1 MDPSGAKTDESFTNI
16 LYNLTEP
23 FNGTDS
29 ILSGSAVTITSEV
42 FVSYLIRWFMKAPK
56 PLMSLAFIHA
66 LSLPFM
72 GGIGPALL
80 SDEPAKPF
88 DNSLK
93 DKDNT
98 FTAQLMKGAYG
109 IPAVLLAQWI
119 VETSSIGFHLPWFN
133 MKDLFITAA
142 AKAVTA
148 PLLWTIHDY
157 MPFIVQNGLQSN
169 DILQEYQALRS
180 RFTSATTKRG
190 QPQPFTELKKA

>member
-1 MDPSGAKTDESFTNI
+1 MAEEKESFTNI

-23 FNGTDS
+23 VNGTDA
-29 ILSGSAVTITSEV
+29 IVTGSATIVASEV
-42 FVSYLIRWFMKAPK
+42 AVSWTIRKFMKSPK
-56 PLMSLAFIHA
+56 PLLQLAFIHA
-66 LSLPFM
+66 LSLPFL
-72 GGIGPALL
+72 GGIGSALF
-80 SDEPAKPF
+80 SDEADKPY
-88 DNSLK
+88 DNKGK
-93 DKDNT
+93 DPKNT
-98 FTAQLMKGAYG
+98 FTAQLTKGAYG

-169 DILQEYQALRS
+169 DILQEYKALRS

-190 QPQPFTELKKA
+190 NPATFTELKKA

>member
-1 MDPSGAKTDESFTNI
+1 MAEEKESFTNI
-16 LYNLTEP
+16 LYNLAEP
-23 FNGTDS
+23 VNGTDA
-29 ILSGSAVTITSEV
+29 IVTGSATIVASEV
-42 FVSYLIRWFMKAPK
+42 AVSWTIRKFMKSPK
-56 PLMSLAFIHA
+56 PLLQLAFIHA
-66 LSLPFM
+66 LSLPFL
-72 GGIGPALL
+72 GGIGSALF
-80 SDEPAKPF
+80 SKEPDKPYDNKAKDP
-88 DNSLK
+88 K
-93 DKDNT
+93 NT
-98 FTAQLMKGAYG
+98 FTAQLTKGAYG

-169 DILQEYQALRS
+169 DILQEYQANRS

-190 QPQPFTELKKA
+190 NPAKFTELKKA

>member
-1 MDPSGAKTDESFTNI
+1 MAEEKESFTNI

-23 FNGTDS
+23 VNGTDA
-29 ILSGSAVTITSEV
+29 IVTGSATIVASEV
-42 FVSYLIRWFMKAPK
+42 AVSWTIRKFMKSPK
-56 PLMSLAFIHA
+56 PLLQLAFIHA
-66 LSLPFM
+66 LSLPFL
-72 GGIGPALL
+72 GGIGSALF
-80 SDEPAKPF
+80 SKEPDKPY
-88 DNSLK
+88 DNKGK
-93 DKDNT
+93 DPKNT
-98 FTAQLMKGAYG
+98 FTAQLTKGAYG

-119 VETSSIGFHLPWFN
+119 VETSNIGFHLPWFN

-190 QPQPFTELKKA
+190 NPAKFTELKKA